1 MTTAL
6 GRRIRHA
13 RRWTG
18 YGLLVV
24 LIAVA
29 LMVGVANQ
37 LLPMVARHPDK
48 IAAWLSARV
57 GEPVSFSKA
66 HGEWTRR
73 GPRFILD
80 DLHVGQGA
88 TELAIGRAQLQVAMY
103 SGLLPGHPLTEL
115 KIRDLLLTLVQD
127 ADGRWRVVGLPGQA
141 VADPLQRLEGFGE
154 LQIERAQ
161 LTIRAPKLKVDMHVP
176 RVDARIRVNGPRLR
190 VGVSA
195 WVEAGDLPVS
205 AVLDVHRVT
214 GNGLLWVGA
223 DKIVLSHWH
232 RALASVGVVPEQG
245 TAKLGVWTKLQDRR
259 VRELTVEAEIEQ
271 ARMHSAQPLRLSDG
285 SSRPARVDFD
295 RLEASARWRVTAN
308 GWQLVAPRLNIAKAG
323 TVARLDQLVIDDGY
337 QFRLTGPQ
345 LDLAPLAAIVSLS
358 DRFPDPVRVFLQ
370 QSSPR
375 ALLRDVSILGRR
387 DGPITG
393 SMTVSRLE
401 LQPFAKRPGVSGLAG
416 RIQFDERGGSMRI
429 DPGVVRVEWPGG
441 LRQSV
446 DFQLSGTIAGWK
458 SGPGWTVGFDR
469 MRVKGSD
476 FGADVRAELGFQ
488 GDGSAPTLDLAADLA
503 PSSFATAKKFW
514 ILNKMPAATVR
525 WLDTA
530 LVEGQVLDGRITIGG
545 DLDDWPFRTNIGRLD
560 LRARIRGATLKF
572 NQNWPAGEAMD
583 FDVAFDGPGM
593 AISGV
598 GVLRGN
604 PIQRFV
610 GGISDFRAPVLKL
623 EIDSETDGEPLRQ
636 LMRESSLNREYAEHL
651 KAVTISGATKVAVL
665 LELPLREGAG
675 EKRIEGTL
683 VLDRASLADS
693 RWDIAF
699 TQVSGMTRFS
709 QHGFETQDLRVL
721 FGSQP
726 GVFNLRVGKQAR
738 DPALAALATL
748 DGRFA
753 GSTLID
759 RYEDLAWLKPWMTGN
774 SNWKLAVRVPKVVG
788 KRQPPSQLR
797 VTSDLVGTLLSMP
810 EPFRKPAGETL
821 PLDLQLALPI
831 EQGEMNLRLG
841 GLMRLRAQL
850 RKDQPI
856 AGAMQFG
863 EGAVSAIPA
872 KGITVR
878 GTAPVVDATGWVAF
892 SGKDSSASTI
902 KDVNLQAGQLIF
914 LDRAFADSRLQL
926 SKNAAMTVATIKGK
940 GIEGSIEIP
949 TESSAAVQGRFAR
962 LYLPSDT
969 GPQKP
974 TSTDPGAG
982 VANASMAV
990 EDPASLPPLRFSITD
1005 LRIGQAQ
1012 LGKAELATSPMP
1024 SGMRVEKFQ
1033 SQSRNLNLSAAGEW
1047 VRTTGGTRSNF
1058 RLEFAANSLGQMLDA
1073 LGYKDMV
1080 QGGKTKATLAGS
1092 WPGSPGGFAL
1102 ATLSGSLKLDVGEGR
1117 LLDVEPGGSGRIL
1130 GLISLA
1136 EIPRR
1141 LSLDFTDFFQKGFS
1155 FNSARG
1161 DFTFSDGKARTDN
1174 LRIDG
1179 PAAEVRV
1186 SGETGLREQVYDQR
1200 VEVLPKAGGILPAI
1214 GLIAGGPAGAAVG
1227 AMAQAVLQR
1236 PLKQTTRVVYKV
1248 SGPWAKP
1255 VTKIIERGPS
1265 RSPPLPAKPSTPATS
1280 VTAPD
1285 PPAQP
1290 AATVPSPP

>member
-1 MTTAL
+1 VTTAL
-6 GRRIRHA
+6 RRRIRHA

-18 YGLLVV
+18 YGVLVV
-24 LIAVA
+24 LIVVA

-37 LLPMVARHPDK
+37 MLPMVERHPDR

-80 DLHVGQGA
+80 DLHVGKGA

-127 ADGRWRVVGLPGQA
+127 ADGRWKVVGLPGQTE
-141 VADPLQRLEGFGE
+141 ADPLDRLEGFGE

-176 RVDARIRVNGPRLR
+176 RVDARVRVNGPRLR

-205 AVLDVHRVT
+205 AVLDVHRIT
-214 GNGLLWVGA
+214 GNGLLWVGG

-245 TAKLGVWTKLQDRR
+245 KAKLGVWAKLQDRR
-259 VRELTVEAEIEQ
+259 VRELTLDAEIEQ

-285 SSRPARVDFD
+285 SSRPARMDFD
-295 RLEASARWRVTAN
+295 RLEASARWHVTAN
-308 GWQLVAPRLNIAKAG
+308 GWQLIAPRLNIAKAG
-323 TVARLDQLVIDDGY
+323 KVAHLDQLVIDDGR
-337 QFRLTGPQ
+337 QFRLSGPQ

-370 QSSPR
+370 QSSPQ
-375 ALLRDVSILGRR
+375 ALLRDVRILGSREGR
-387 DGPITG
+387 MSG
-393 SMTVSRLE
+393 SMIISRLE

-416 RIQFDERGGSMRI
+416 KIQFDERGGVMRI
-429 DPGVVRVEWPGG
+429 EPGTVHVNWPGG
-441 LRQSV
+441 LRQPV
-446 DFQLSGTIAGWK
+446 DFQLTGTIAAWD
-458 SGPGWTVGFDR
+458 SGPGWSVGFDR
-469 MRVKGSD
+469 LQLKGSD
-476 FGADVRAELGFQ
+476 FGADVRAELVFQ
-488 GDGSAPTLDLAADLA
+488 GDGSAPMLDLAADLA

-514 ILNKMPAATVR
+514 ILNKMPESTVR

-530 LVEGQVLDGRITIGG
+530 LVEGQVLDGRVTIGG
-545 DLDDWPFRTNIGRLD
+545 DLDDWPFRNNTGRFD
-560 LRARIRGATLKF
+560 ARANIRGATLKF
-572 NQNWPAGEAMD
+572 NENWPAGEAMD
-583 FDVAFDGPGM
+583 LDVTFNGPGM
-593 AISGV
+593 EIAGV
-598 GVLRGN
+598 AMLRGN
-604 PIQRFV
+604 PVKRLV
-610 GGISDFRAPVLKL
+610 GGIADFHAPVLKL
-623 EIDSETDGEPLRQ
+623 EIDSDTRGEPLRQ
-636 LMRESSLNREYAEHL
+636 LMMESSLNREYGEHL
-651 KAVTISGATKVAVL
+651 KAATIGGVAKVAL
-665 LELPLREGAG
+665 LLDLPLREGLG

-683 VLDRASLADS
+683 DLDRASLADS

-699 TQVSGMTRFS
+699 SQVSGRTRFS
-709 QHGFETQDLRVL
+709 QHGFATEDLRVL
-721 FGSQP
+721 FSNQP
-726 GVFNLRVGKQAR
+726 GVFNLRVGQQVGDAT
-738 DPALAALATL
+738 LAALATL

-753 GSTLID
+753 GPTLLD

-774 SNWKLAVRVPKVVG
+774 SNWKLAVRIPKAVG

-797 VTSDLVGTLLSMP
+797 VTSDLVGTSLSMP
-810 EPFRKPAGETL
+810 EPFRKPAGEAL

-841 GLMRLRAQL
+841 NLMRMRAL
-850 RKDQPI
+850 MRKNQPI

-863 EGAVSAIPA
+863 EGALATIPA
-872 KGITVR
+872 KGISVR

-892 SGKDSSASTI
+892 SGKGSSASTI
-902 KDVNLQAGQLIF
+902 NDVNLQASQLIF
-914 LDRAFADSRLQL
+914 LDRAFADARLDLSR
-926 SKNAAMTVATIKGK
+926 SAAMTVAAFKGK

-949 TESSAAVQGRFAR
+949 TESSRPVQGRFAR
-962 LYLPSDT
+962 LYLPSDS
-969 GPQKP
+969 GPAQP
-974 TSTDPGAG
+974 ASADPGEG
-982 VANASMAV
+982 VAASSMVV
-990 EDPASLPPLRFSITD
+990 EDPAALPPLRFSIAD

-1024 SGMRVEKFQ
+1024 TGMRIEKFQ
-1033 SQSRNLNLSAAGEW
+1033 TQAKNLNLSAAGEW
-1047 VRTTGGTRSNF
+1047 VRTVGGTRSNF

-1092 WPGSPGGFAL
+1092 WSGSPGAFAL

-1141 LSLDFTDFFQKGFS
+1141 LSLDFSDFFQKGFS
-1155 FNSARG
+1155 FNTARG
-1161 DFTFSDGKARTDN
+1161 DFTFNDGKARTDN

-1214 GLIAGGPAGAAVG
+1214 GLLAGGPAGAAVG

-1255 VTKIIERGPS
+1255 VTKIIERGPA
-1265 RSPPLPAKPSTPATS
+1265 RTPEAPAKPSVVPPAPQTPAAAT
-1280 VTAPD
+1280 
-1285 PPAQP
+1285 P
-1290 AATVPSPP
+1290 AAPP

>member
-1 MTTAL
+1 MR
-6 GRRIRHA
+6 RRIRHA

-18 YGLLVV
+18 YGVLVV
-24 LIAVA
+24 LIVVA

-37 LLPMVARHPDK
+37 LLPMVERHPDK

-57 GEPVSFSKA
+57 GEPVNFSKA

-80 DLHVGQGA
+80 DLHVGKGA

-127 ADGRWRVVGLPGQA
+127 ADGRWKVVGLPGQTE
-141 VADPLQRLEGFGE
+141 VDPLDRLEGFGE

-161 LTIRAPKLKVDMHVP
+161 LTIRAPRLKVDMHVP

-195 WVEAGDLPVS
+195 WAEAGDLPVS
-205 AVLDVHRVT
+205 AVLDVHRIT

-223 DKIVLSHWH
+223 DKLVLSHWQ

-245 TAKLGVWTKLQDRR
+245 TAKLGVWAKLQDRR
-259 VRELTVEAEIEQ
+259 VGEVTLEAELEQ
-271 ARMHSAQPLRLSDG
+271 ARMHSARPLRLGDG
-285 SSRPARVDFD
+285 SSRPARLDFD
-295 RLEASARWRVTAN
+295 RLEASARWRLTAN
-308 GWQLVAPRLNIAKAG
+308 GWQLIAPRLNVAKAG
-323 TVARLDQLVIDDGY
+323 KVAHLDQLEIDGGR
-337 QFRLTGPQ
+337 QFRLSGPQ

-358 DRFPDPVRVFLQ
+358 DRFADPLRVFLQ
-370 QSSPR
+370 QSSPQ
-375 ALLRDVSILGRR
+375 ALLRDVHIVGSRE
-387 DGPITG
+387 GPMRG

-401 LQPFAKRPGVSGLAG
+401 LKPFAKHPGVSGLTG
-416 RIQFDERGGSMRI
+416 KIRFDERGGVMRI
-429 DPGVVRVEWPGG
+429 KPATIRVDWPGG
-441 LRQSV
+441 LRQPV
-446 DFQLSGTIAGWK
+446 DLKLSGTIAAWK
-458 SGPGWTVGFDR
+458 SGPGWNVGFDR
-469 MRVKGSD
+469 VQLKGSD
-476 FGADVRAELGFQ
+476 FGANVRAELGFQ
-488 GDGSAPTLDLAADLA
+488 GDGSAPMLDLAADLA

-514 ILNKMPAATVR
+514 ILNKMPESSVR

-530 LVEGQVLDGRITIGG
+530 LVEGQMLDGRITIGG
-545 DLDDWPFRTNIGRLD
+545 DLDDWPFRNNTGRLD
-560 LRARIRGATLKF
+560 ARARIRGATLKF
-572 NQNWPAGEAMD
+572 NNDWPAGQAMD
-583 FDVAFDGPGM
+583 VDVAFNGPGM
-593 AISGV
+593 ELAGIA
-598 GVLRGN
+598 VLRGN
-604 PIQRFV
+604 PIKRIV
-610 GGISDFRAPVLKL
+610 GGIADFHAPVLKL
-623 EIDSETDGEPLRQ
+623 EIDADTRGEPLRQ
-636 LMRESSLNREYAEHL
+636 LMMESSLNREYGEHL
-651 KAVTISGATKVAVL
+651 KAATIGGVAKVALL
-665 LELPLREGAG
+665 LELPLRAGLG

-683 VLDRASLADS
+683 DLDRASLADS

-699 TQVSGMTRFS
+699 TQVSGRIRFS
-709 QHGFETQDLRVL
+709 QYGFATEDLRVL
-721 FGSQP
+721 FGNQP
-726 GVFNLRVGKQAR
+726 GVFNLRVGQQVGDA
-738 DPALAALATL
+738 ALAALATL

-753 GSTLID
+753 GPTLFD

-774 SNWKLAVRVPKVVG
+774 SNWKLAVRIPKAVG

-797 VTSDLVGTLLSMP
+797 VVSDLVGTSLSMP
-810 EPFRKPAGETL
+810 EPFRKPAGEAL
-821 PLDLQLALPI
+821 PLDLQLALPV

-841 GLMRLRAQL
+841 DLMRMRAQL
-850 RKDQPI
+850 RQNQPI

-863 EGAVSAIPA
+863 EGSLPAIPA
-872 KGITVR
+872 KGINVR

-892 SGKDSSASTI
+892 SGKGTSATTI
-902 KDVNLQAGQLIF
+902 NDVNLQAGQLIF
-914 LDRAFADSRLQL
+914 LDRTFADASLEL
-926 SKNAAMTVATIKGK
+926 NTGAAMTVAKFKGK
-940 GIEGSIEIP
+940 GIEGSIEMP
-949 TESSAAVQGRFAR
+949 TESSRPVQGRFAR

-969 GPQKP
+969 GPEQP
-974 TSTDPGAG
+974 ASADPGEGA
-982 VANASMAV
+982 AASSMAV
-990 EDPASLPPLRFSITD
+990 EDPAALPPLRFSIAD

-1012 LGKAELATSPMP
+1012 LGKAELETSPMP
-1024 SGMRVEKFQ
+1024 GGMRIEKFQ
-1033 SQSRNLNLSAAGEW
+1033 TQAKNLNLSAAGEW
-1047 VRTTGGTRSNF
+1047 VRTAGGTRSNF

-1092 WPGSPGGFAL
+1092 WPGSPGAFSLAAL
-1102 ATLSGSLKLDVGEGR
+1102 TGSLRLDVGEGR

-1141 LSLDFTDFFQKGFS
+1141 LSLDFSDFFKKGFS
-1155 FNSARG
+1155 FNTARG
-1161 DFTFSDGKARTDN
+1161 DFTFNDGKARTEN
-1174 LRIDG
+1174 LVIDG

-1214 GLIAGGPAGAAVG
+1214 GLLAGGPAGAAVG

-1255 VTKIIERGPS
+1255 VTKIIERGPA
-1265 RSPPLPAKPSTPATS
+1265 RPP
-1280 VTAPD
+1280 AP
-1285 PPAQP
+1285 PTQPAQP
-1290 AATVPSPP
+1290 AATPAAPS